1 MIVNAQTCDKNRVYK
16 QASKGERANARRGI
30 PLLKNFELIRHTSVV
45 CNDLFFHHR
54 CYRPQTSTT
63 IHPVNMPHLH
73 PSFLLPSTCP
83 LPLSSL
89 ALPPPPRAARHAAR
103 LTCLLLRGRRLLRE
117 GETGKRVMWPCSDVV
132 ACDTG
137 WFFFGT
143 DGWLKR
149 EGI

>member
-1 MIVNAQTCDKNRVYK
+1 MRLQTTISAKMIVNAQTCDKNRVSK

-54 CYRPQTSTT
+54 CYRPQ
-63 IHPVNMPHLH
+63 HPR
-73 PSFLLPSTCP
+73 PSIPSTCPTYTLPSCSPPPAP

-103 LTCLLLRGRRLLRE
+103 LTCLLLLRAAAAAGGRDRQACDVAVLRRL
-117 GETGKRVMWPCSDVV
+117 
-132 ACDTG
+132 
-137 WFFFGT
+137 
-143 DGWLKR
+143 WLVLW
-149 EGI
+149 